1 MSSLVQEATP
11 IVLIYRADVGHRQN
25 ILATFAPCKSSWRIS
40 MAVNKIKY
48 NDVRRNSVSITL
60 SDRELAAIDE
70 YCALFKKK
78 SRSAVI
84 REGAVRFAMEHI
96 IDRRTSLF
104 PDQVPELDADDDASA
119 TPRKRSAASD
129 AMPSLFDFV
138 DDEGL

>member
-1 MSSLVQEATP
+1 MT
-11 IVLIYRADVGHRQN
+11 
-25 ILATFAPCKSSWRIS
+25 T
-40 MAVNKIKY
+40 NKIKY
-48 NDVRRNSVSITL
+48 NEVRRNSVSITL

-84 REGAVRFAMEHI
+84 REGAVRFVRERV

-104 PDQVPELDADDDASA
+104 PDQVSEFDADDDSA
-119 TPRKRSAASD
+119 PTLRRHGAAED
-129 AMPSLFDFV
+129 TMPSLFDFV

>member
-1 MSSLVQEATP
+1 MAT
-11 IVLIYRADVGHRQN
+11 
-25 ILATFAPCKSSWRIS
+25 CK
-40 MAVNKIKY
+40 NKN

-84 REGAVRFAMEHI
+84 REGAVRFVMERI

-104 PDQVPELDADDDASA
+104 PDQEPTTDADDEASHTLRRQGVA
-119 TPRKRSAASD
+119 DDS
-129 AMPSLFDFV
+129 MPSLFDFV

>member
-1 MSSLVQEATP
+1 
-11 IVLIYRADVGHRQN
+11 
-25 ILATFAPCKSSWRIS
+25 

-104 PDQVPELDADDDASA
+104 PDQMSELDADGDASA
-119 TPRKRSAASD
+119 TSHRRNAASD